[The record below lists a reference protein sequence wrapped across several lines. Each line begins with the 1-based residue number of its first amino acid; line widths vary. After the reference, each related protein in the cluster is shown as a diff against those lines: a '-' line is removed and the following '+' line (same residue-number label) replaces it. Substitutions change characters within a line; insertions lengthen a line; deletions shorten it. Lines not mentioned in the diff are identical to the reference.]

1 MATTLQ
7 PPQTDLVEEPR
18 PHHGNGSGG
27 GFRGLAPEGGDLRAV
42 RDPSGE
48 PTRTGIWVGLA
59 AIGMMFAALTSAL
72 YVREG
77 AATDWQ
83 HITLPPILWFN
94 TLALIASSV
103 ALEIARR
110 RVTAFMRGIDH
121 SRSAATFWLNLT
133 MLLGLVFVAG
143 QYLAWL
149 NLRAQGLYLPT
160 NPNSSFFYVFTGVH
174 ALHVIGGL
182 GGLTRVMVKFR
193 RTVNPLRRSTI
204 DATSYYW
211 HFMGLLW
218 MYLLGILW
226 LKL

>member
-7 PPQTDLVEEPR
+7 PPPTELEQEPR
-18 PHHGNGSGG
+18 QGNGGG
-27 GFRGLAPEGGDLRAV
+27 SFRLSPPEGGGLRAV
-42 RDPSGE
+42 KDPAGE

-77 AATDWQ
+77 AATDWH
-83 HITLPPILWFN
+83 HIVLPPILWFN
-94 TLALIASSV
+94 TLALIASGIT
-103 ALEIARR
+103 LEIARR
-110 RVTAFMRGIDH
+110 RVASFMRGLEP
-121 SRSAATFWLNLT
+121 SRSSPMFWLNIT
-133 MLLGLVFVAG
+133 MALGLVFVIG

-149 NLRAQGLYLPT
+149 KLRSEGLYLPT

-174 ALHVIGGL
+174 VIHVLGGL
-182 GGLTRVMVKFR
+182 GGLSRVMVKFR
-193 RTVNPLRRSTI
+193 STTDRLRRCTI

-218 MYLLGILW
+218 VYLLFVLW